1 MYDIHFKVSTRA
13 KRIRITVTTDGTV
26 HVSYPRRISR
36 ETAEAFVQSKRA
48 WIDRSVIKMVR
59 RRYIPLPKGAAG
71 RQGYLRNKSTART
84 LVVALLSAY
93 AHEFRWT
100 RVRITNARTRWGSCS
115 TRGVLSFNWRIVL
128 IPQELQQYLVVHELC
143 HLRHH
148 NHSRAFWAE
157 VATYIPAYKEYSRT
171 LKRYHF

>member
-1 MYDIHFKVSTRA
+1 MHNIHYTISTRTR
-13 KRIRITVTTDGTV
+13 RIRITVATDGTV
-26 HVSYPRRISR
+26 RVSHSRSISR
-36 ETAEAFVQSKRA
+36 ETAEAFVLAKRE
-48 WIDRSVIKMVR
+48 WIDRSVAKMLR
-59 RRYIPLPKGAAG
+59 RRYVPLPTGAAG
-71 RQGYLRNKSTART
+71 RQGYLRNRATARAHVT
-84 LVVALLSAY
+84 ALLSEY
-93 AHEFRWT
+93 IHEFRWT

-115 TRGVLSFNWRIVL
+115 TRGVISFNWRIVL

-148 NHSRAFWAE
+148 NHSQAFWAE